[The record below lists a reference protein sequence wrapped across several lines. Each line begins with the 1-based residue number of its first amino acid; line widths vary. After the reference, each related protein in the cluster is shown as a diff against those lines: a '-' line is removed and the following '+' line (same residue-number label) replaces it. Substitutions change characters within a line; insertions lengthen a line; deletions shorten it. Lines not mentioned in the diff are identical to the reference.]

1 MGSGETVERRI
12 LHSLITEYILET
24 DERIEMPAKAEIRKT
39 FMIN

>member
-1 MGSGETVERRI
+1 MSPREFMWTVE
-12 LHSLITEYILET
+12 SYTGYLET

>member
-1 MGSGETVERRI
+1 MSPKRVYVDGRI
-12 LHSLITEYILET
+12 VLPDILET